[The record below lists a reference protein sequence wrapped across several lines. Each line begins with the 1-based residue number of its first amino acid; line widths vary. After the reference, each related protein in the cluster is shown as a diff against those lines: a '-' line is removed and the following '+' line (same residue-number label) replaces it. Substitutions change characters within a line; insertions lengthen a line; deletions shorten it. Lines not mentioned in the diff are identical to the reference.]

1 MDIHQAKELLQRY
14 EAGECTPSENE
25 LIESWYK
32 QLIETGEWEWGEGEK
47 DMMQKIL
54 EVRIMK
60 RINNTPDK
68 IKSPVFPLRRSW
80 WAAASIILLLG
91 VSIHFLLVNKTTKPI
106 QIAKVLPDDIK
117 APQSNR
123 ATITLANGQ
132 KVFLDSVGNG
142 ALAVQ
147 GNVNLVKLEGGK
159 LAYQKNSGEMSG
171 KMRFNILSN
180 PNGSRIV
187 NIVLADGSRVWL
199 NAGSTLRYP
208 VLFMGKERK
217 ISVTGEAY
225 FEIAHDASK
234 PFIVT
239 NGSLDIRVL
248 GTHFNVNAFEDD
260 GNDIKITLLEGSV
273 KIKNGKATGLLK
285 PGQQAR
291 VNKEIRVVSDV
302 DLDMV
307 MAWKNGYF
315 QFENASLQTVL
326 KQVSRW
332 YGVDV
337 VYEGNNQ
344 PRQFVGEMERDLSLL
359 EMLKILEKN
368 DVHFSIIGKK
378 LIVISD

>member
-1 MDIHQAKELLQRY
+1 VY
-14 EAGECTPSENE
+14 
-25 LIESWYK
+25 
-32 QLIETGEWEWGEGEK
+32 
-47 DMMQKIL
+47 
-54 EVRIMK
+54 
-60 RINNTPDK
+60 
-68 IKSPVFPLRRSW
+68 
-80 WAAASIILLLG
+80 
-91 VSIHFLLVNKTTKPI
+91 
-106 QIAKVLPDDIK
+106 
-117 APQSNR
+117 
-123 ATITLANGQ
+123 
-132 KVFLDSVGNG
+132 
-142 ALAVQ
+142 
-147 GNVNLVKLEGGK
+147 LVKLEGCK
-159 LAYQKNSGEMSG
+159 LAYKKNSGEISG

-378 LIVISD
+378 LIVIPD

>member
-1 MDIHQAKELLQRY
+1 M
-14 EAGECTPSENE
+14 
-25 LIESWYK
+25 
-32 QLIETGEWEWGEGEK
+32 
-47 DMMQKIL
+47 
-54 EVRIMK
+54 
-60 RINNTPDK
+60 
-68 IKSPVFPLRRSW
+68 
-80 WAAASIILLLG
+80 
-91 VSIHFLLVNKTTKPI
+91 
-106 QIAKVLPDDIK
+106 
-117 APQSNR
+117 
-123 ATITLANGQ
+123 
-132 KVFLDSVGNG
+132 
-142 ALAVQ
+142 
-147 GNVNLVKLEGGK
+147 NLVKLEGGK
-159 LAYQKNSGEMSG
+159 LAYQKNSGEISG

-180 PNGSRIV
+180 PNGSQIV

-208 VLFMGKERK
+208 VLFMGNERK
-217 ISVTGEAY
+217 VSVTGEAY

-234 PFIVT
+234 PFIVS

-273 KIKNGKATGLLK
+273 KVKSGKATGLLK

-302 DLDMV
+302 DVDMV

-344 PRQFVGEMERDLSLL
+344 PRQFVGEMQRDLSLR
-359 EMLKILEKN
+359 EILKILEKN

-378 LIVISD
+378 LIVIPD

>member
-1 MDIHQAKELLQRY
+1 MDIDQAKELLQRY
-14 EAGECTPSENE
+14 REGNCTPSENK
-25 LIESWYK
+25 LLESWYQ
-32 QLIETGEWEWGEGEK
+32 QLIKTGEWQWGEGERE
-47 DMMQKIL
+47 MIREML
-54 EVRIMK
+54 EARLLK
-60 RINNTPDK
+60 QINVK
-68 IKSPVFPLRRSW
+68 AYRIKSPVSPLRRRW
-80 WAAASIILLLG
+80 WAAASVILLIG
-91 VSIHFLLVNKTTKPI
+91 VSAYFLYPAKTTKPVQTV
-106 QIAKVLPDDIK
+106 QIVPDDIK

-132 KVFLDSVGNG
+132 KVFLDSMGNG

-147 GNVNLVKLEGGK
+147 GNVDLVKLEGGK
-159 LAYQKNSGEMSG
+159 LAYQKNSGEISG

-180 PNGSRIV
+180 PNGSQIV

-208 VLFMGKERK
+208 VLFMGNERK
-217 ISVTGEAY
+217 VSVTGEAY

-234 PFIVT
+234 PFIVS

-273 KIKNGKATGLLK
+273 KVKSGKATGLLK

-302 DLDMV
+302 DVDMV

-344 PRQFVGEMERDLSLL
+344 PRQFVGEMQRDLSLR
-359 EMLKILEKN
+359 EILKILEKN

-378 LIVISD
+378 LIVIPD